1 MAVSRA
7 MGWVVVA
14 LAVSGCGTDTV
25 PASVTTG
32 TAVLTYHDP
41 ATLFGQLP
49 TYAIVSQLA
58 VVTYVNAVPTYTF
71 VPAPEILGA
80 VERNMAARGFEL
92 VARVDPSHPPPTP
105 TQADLSIVVLGYQ
118 GTDYLYY
125 PCDFWPWWGY
135 PDAGC
140 STGWNW
146 VAYRTGTLVM
156 EMGNT
161 SVPPPPGGTIPIVW
175 AGAGYTVLT
184 PGLATNVQNAVDAV
198 DQAFLQSPYLKTP

>member
-14 LAVSGCGTDTV
+14 LAVSACGTDNV

-41 ATLFGQLP
+41 ATNFGQLP
-49 TYAIVSQLA
+49 TYAIVSQMA
-58 VVTYVNAVPTYTF
+58 VVTYVNAVPAYTF

-80 VERNMAARGFEL
+80 VERNMAARGFQL

-146 VAYRTGTLVM
+146 VAYRTGTLIM